1 MLERSDCPFL
11 LDVLD
16 SLKRRGKALKHR
28 NATPIIERFI
38 ELRDGKTEE
47 RVEVT
52 FKVRKRQIVA
62 LTVWGDRWIS
72 IRAAE
77 SIPQAGWKFQY
88 THSGR
93 FLGTEGGRDLVKA
106 TEASLSEMYEL
117 TDTTVER
124 LDLIWRP
131 LLANGPQVA

>member
-1 MLERSDCPFL
+1 M
-11 LDVLD
+11 LD
-16 SLKRRGKALKHR
+16 SLKRRRKALKHH
-28 NATPIIERFI
+28 NATPTIERFI

-52 FKVRKRQIVA
+52 FKVRKRQSVA

-77 SIPQAGWKFQY
+77 SISQAGWKFQY

-93 FLGTEGGRDLVKA
+93 FLGTEGGRDLVRA

-124 LDLIWRP
+124 LDLIWSP

>member
-28 NATPIIERFI
+28 NATPIIECVI